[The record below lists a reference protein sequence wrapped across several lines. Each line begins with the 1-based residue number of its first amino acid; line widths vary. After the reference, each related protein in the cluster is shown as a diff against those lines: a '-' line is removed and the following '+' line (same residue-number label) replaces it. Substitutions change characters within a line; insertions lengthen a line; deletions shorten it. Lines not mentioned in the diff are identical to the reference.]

1 MTLTECPAPL
11 VAFAQRLA
19 DVGGPIIRRYFRAPF
34 AVEGK
39 SDASPVTIADR
50 ETEQAM
56 RELLEQTYPDH
67 GVWGEEFG
75 QTRMDAE
82 WVWVLD
88 PIDGTRAFASGKP
101 IFGSLIGL
109 LHCSIP
115 VLGVIDQPVLG
126 ERWIGGVGVPT
137 TFNDTPA
144 RTRPCATLAEAV
156 AVVSPNGVLEKPD
169 LNLSPYR
176 ALAKAC
182 ATDSLGGDCY
192 AYGLLSSGFCDLVCE
207 RGLKLHDY
215 AALAPVVTAAG
226 GVMTDWQGQPLGLDS
241 NGEVMATGDR
251 RVWREAL
258 ALVKSAS

>member
-1 MTLTECPAPL
+1 MTLTECPASL
-11 VAFAQRLA
+11 VAFAQRMA

-39 SDASPVTIADR
+39 SDASPVTVADR
-50 ETEQAM
+50 ETERVM

-109 LHCSIP
+109 LHRGIP
-115 VLGVIDQPVLG
+115 VLGVIDQPVLR
-126 ERWIGGVGVPT
+126 ERWVGGVGVPT
-137 TFNDTPA
+137 TFNGALA
-144 RTRPCATLAEAV
+144 RTRSCASLGEAV
-156 AVVSPNGVLEKPD
+156 VVLTPNGVLENHDMD
-169 LNLSPYR
+169 LTPYYALS
-176 ALAKAC
+176 KAS
-182 ATDSLGGDCY
+182 ATNSLGGDCY
-192 AYGLLSSGFCDLVCE
+192 AYALLASGFCDLVSE
-207 RGLKLHDY
+207 QGLKLHDY

-226 GVMTDWQGQPLGLDS
+226 GVMTDWHGQPLGLDS
-241 NGEVMATGDR
+241 NGEVMATGDQ

-258 ALVKSAS
+258 ALVKDGT